1 MDFEVEVDLD
11 EVKELV
17 ESPDFAQFLLSHTT
31 QFSSA
36 AFILQTLLDAIYD
49 AVQSLDNTENI
60 WYNIIISY
68 KGCEIVELSWKS
80 S

>member
-60 WYNIIISY
+60 
-68 KGCEIVELSWKS
+68 
-80 S
+80 